1 MTSDQIASKSRVGP
15 GIGVARVRA
24 GALLVFL
31 VIAPAGC
38 SVTPAERQAMADA
51 WAARDRERA
60 AECRRHG
67 LGYAA
72 GGCVGPGG
80 P

>member
-1 MTSDQIASKSRVGP
+1 MTSGQIASTSGAGP

-24 GALLVFL
+24 GALLVIL
-31 VIAPAGC
+31 AIAAAGC
-38 SVTPAERQAMADA
+38 SGTPAERQAIADA

-67 LGYAA
+67 LGYAV